1 MMVGAAIGSSSEP
14 RLGVGVTLSDP
25 AQEPT
30 RPSPSAIQHPYMGAE
45 EREGDVCHSKIAN
58 CAHLNNEC
66 ACS

>member
-1 MMVGAAIGSSSEP
+1 MVGAAIGSSSEP

-30 RPSPSAIQHPYMGAE
+30 RPSPSAIQHPYMGAA
-45 EREGDVCHSKIAN
+45 EREVGYVHSKIAN